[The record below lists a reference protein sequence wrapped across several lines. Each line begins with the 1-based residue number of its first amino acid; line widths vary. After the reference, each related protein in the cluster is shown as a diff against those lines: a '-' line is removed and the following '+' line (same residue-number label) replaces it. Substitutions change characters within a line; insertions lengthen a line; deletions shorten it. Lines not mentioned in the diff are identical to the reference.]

1 LIVMLSS
8 SDKEQMV
15 RKSGLVNQTKIIIS
29 FLFKRSGKEELT
41 ASDLYLSLSMD
52 LRWFSPKEA
61 KDFVNSALLQNFLI
75 KKGAQIK
82 PNFDYKK
89 IAVPVDF
96 YPSKQTFEEEKDKV
110 NEERQDAVKL
120 IIGRIIEKTE
130 QDEQSVFEE
139 IKEASNE
146 RNISLEVASLLVSR
160 KYDIVVSAFFNQVE
174 DKIFIENAE

>member
-1 LIVMLSS
+1 MNSEI
-8 SDKEQMV
+8 
-15 RKSGLVNQTKIIIS
+15 KIIIS

>member
-1 LIVMLSS
+1 MLSS

>member
-1 LIVMLSS
+1 MIVMLSS

-41 ASDLYLSLSMD
+41 ASDLYLSLSID

-75 KKGAQIK
+75 EKGAQIK

-89 IAVPVDF
+89 IAIPVGF
-96 YPSKQTFEEEKDKV
+96 YPSKQTFEEEKNKV
-110 NEERQDAVKL
+110 NEERQDVVKL
-120 IIGRIIEKTE
+120 ITEKIIEKTE

-139 IKEASNE
+139 IKEVANK
-146 RNISLEVASLLVSR
+146 RNISLEVAALLVSK
-160 KYDIVVSAFFNQVE
+160 KYDIVVSAFFDQVE
-174 DKIFIENAE
+174 GKIFTENAE

>member
-1 LIVMLSS
+1 
-8 SDKEQMV
+8 MV

>member
-1 LIVMLSS
+1 MNSEI
-8 SDKEQMV
+8 
-15 RKSGLVNQTKIIIS
+15 KIIIS

-75 KKGAQIK
+75 EKGAQIK

-89 IAVPVDF
+89 IAIPVGF
-96 YPSKQTFEEEKDKV
+96 YPSKQTFEEEKNKV
-110 NEERQDAVKL
+110 NEERQDVVKL
-120 IIGRIIEKTE
+120 ITEKIIEKTE

-139 IKEASNE
+139 IKEVANK
-146 RNISLEVASLLVSR
+146 RNISLEVAALLVSK
-160 KYDIVVSAFFNQVE
+160 KYDIVVSAFFDQVE
-174 DKIFIENAE
+174 GKIFTENAE

>member
-1 LIVMLSS
+1 MLSS

-15 RKSGLVNQTKIIIS
+15 RKSDLVNQTKIIIS

>member
-1 LIVMLSS
+1 MLSS

-96 YPSKQTFEEEKDKV
+96 YPSKQTFEEEKDKI